1 MRKYFFLVKFIFSKI
16 RQIPN
21 DRWIFCNFTW
31 KSWSIFTKNLL
42 FLKNIMFAKIILKK
56 KNRQIATLSTFSLF
70 LFDDRCIV
78 AINLN
83 SKIFRENENLPCIF
97 DVKME
102 WPTRLDE
109 NIREN
114 WSVIAFVIGITWPFH
129 VTVLISFK
137 WIFQR
142 IIRV

>member
-1 MRKYFFLVKFIFSKI
+1 MTDEFSVILRENHEAFSRKIFFS
-16 RQIPN
+16 
-21 DRWIFCNFTW
+21 
-31 KSWSIFTKNLL
+31 S
-42 FLKNIMFAKIILKK
+42 KNIIFAKIILK

-102 WPTRLDE
+102 
-109 NIREN
+109 
-114 WSVIAFVIGITWPFH
+114 
-129 VTVLISFK
+129 
-137 WIFQR
+137 
-142 IIRV
+142 